1 MNGNTFATWEDVRK
15 EMFTP
20 EEIAESNLRVALI
33 GELVKAR
40 KERGLSQK
48 QLEELTGV
56 KQPVI
61 ARMENGSTTP
71 NLSTILKVLAP
82 LGKTLYIGD
91 LKEVCTERFALYR
104 LFSYLYSSNS
114 LCAGECSGEFSEEW

>member
-71 NLSTILKVLAP
+71 NLSTILKVLVP

-91 LKEVCTERFALYR
+91 LKEV
-104 LFSYLYSSNS
+104 
-114 LCAGECSGEFSEEW
+114 

>member
-20 EEIAESNLRVALI
+20 EEFAESNLRVALI

-91 LKEVCTERFALYR
+91 LKEV
-104 LFSYLYSSNS
+104 
-114 LCAGECSGEFSEEW
+114 